1 MAKAEFPNQNLKIC
15 RILLTSGSNDDK
27 EGAGP
32 QGVEPRSMVPETIV
46 LSIELQTLSESVDT
60 ILGPIEV
67 NT

>member
-1 MAKAEFPNQNLKIC
+1 MNLPLDPLNPLFYKGL
-15 RILLTSGSNDDK
+15 R
-27 EGAGP
+27 GAGP

-46 LSIELQTLSESVDT
+46 LSIELQTLSELVDI